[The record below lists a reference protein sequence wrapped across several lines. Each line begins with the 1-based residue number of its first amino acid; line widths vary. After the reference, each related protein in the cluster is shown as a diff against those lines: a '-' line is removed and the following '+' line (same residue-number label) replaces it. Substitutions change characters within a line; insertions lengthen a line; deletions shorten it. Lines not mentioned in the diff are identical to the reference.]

1 MTGFRVSIISCI
13 ALGATAL
20 PVLAGSGPVMVVG
33 RAAPGLTVPMH
44 QAAPSHRLIQIST
57 MHRHVVGIMN
67 QEDVVA
73 PEVIQLQMGNQ
84 PIFVDPDRDYNRNT
98 GGIDSGHSIMRA
110 QRAYKAM
117 TAQDTAY
124 VIRRGEM
131 MPVRERMM
139 IMPHAIL
146 LRPDYMERRA
156 PQNQQ
161 PMAPAPKP
169 LQPKVKRG
177 PVASA
182 E

>member
-1 MTGFRVSIISCI
+1 
-13 ALGATAL
+13 
-20 PVLAGSGPVMVVG
+20 
-33 RAAPGLTVPMH
+33 
-44 QAAPSHRLIQIST
+44 
-57 MHRHVVGIMN
+57 VVGIMN

-131 MPVRERMM
+131 MPVRERMT

>member
-1 MTGFRVSIISCI
+1 MS
-13 ALGATAL
+13 L
-20 PVLAGSGPVMVVG
+20 PVLAADGPVMVIG
-33 RAAPGLTVPMH
+33 RAAPGMTVPMH

-57 MHRHVVGIMN
+57 MHRHAVGLMM
-67 QEDVVA
+67 QEHGVA

-110 QRAYKAM
+110 QRAYKAL

-131 MPVRERMM
+131 MPMRERMT

-146 LRPDYMERRA
+146 LRPDYMQRRD
-156 PQNQQ
+156 PQQ

-169 LQPKVKRG
+169 IQPKVQRG

-182 E
+182 Q

>member
-1 MTGFRVSIISCI
+1 MTGFRASLISCI

-20 PVLAGSGPVMVVG
+20 PVLAGDGPVVVIG
-33 RAAPGLTVPMH
+33 RAATGLTVPMH
-44 QAAPSHRLIQIST
+44 RAAPSHRLIQIST
-57 MHRHVVGIMN
+57 MHRHAVGLMM

-84 PIFVDPDRDYNRNT
+84 PIFVDPDRDYNRDT

-131 MPVRERMM
+131 MPMRERMM
-139 IMPHAIL
+139 VMPHAIL
-146 LRPDYMERRA
+146 LRPDYMDRRA
-156 PQNQQ
+156 PQQ
-161 PMAPAPKP
+161 PMAPVPKP
-169 LQPKVKRG
+169 MEPKVKRG